1 MISNYYINSN
11 FNNRKDINYLTIMDI
26 ELFSA
31 DIFATQR
38 SQLILAVDNMIA
50 SLSTVC
56 EPVKSPRILFANSE
70 AV

>member
-38 SQLILAVDNMIA
+38 S
-50 SLSTVC
+50 
-56 EPVKSPRILFANSE
+56 
-70 AV
+70 